1 MFSENKFYSLTCK
14 RRHLGKTRQERV
26 FYSIAV
32 FTKASAVTLLLT
44 CSMKWK
50 INQDEIWYFN
60 NDIKQTQGLA
70 NRQTAE
76 NKVIQSKVSIDAELI
91 LKD

>member
-1 MFSENKFYSLTCK
+1 
-14 RRHLGKTRQERV
+14 
-26 FYSIAV
+26 
-32 FTKASAVTLLLT
+32 
-44 CSMKWK
+44 MKWK

-76 NKVIQSKVSIDAELI
+76 NKVIEPKVSIDAELI
-91 LKD
+91 LKQTSVVVV